1 MASKLK
7 PAGRLAIVVLV
18 GLVVFF
24 SAKWYTGRP
33 KTVGTSQTIGK
44 VTVPDTDDLLVKTNL
59 SFLFLHLQLS
69 YPFHPRRKQEQV

>member
-33 KTVGTSQTIGK
+33 
-44 VTVPDTDDLLVKTNL
+44 
-59 SFLFLHLQLS
+59 
-69 YPFHPRRKQEQV
+69 RKQEQV